1 MKKYL
6 FVLFFSFVASGAFAQ
21 THKLTIYSSFDER
34 YCVVQYTNYD
44 KLYPDSI
51 KTAVMIDYK
60 EKYKVVFP
68 TTLVLKMNQDG
79 WKLISVIVKP
89 TTFSGSNGFGNLY
102 STTEYLMS
110 KEILLDDAAMNLYL
124 QNLNKLK

>member
-6 FVLFFSFVASGAFAQ
+6 FVLLLGFTTMGAFAQ
-21 THKLTIYSSFDER
+21 AHKLTIYSSFDER
-34 YCVVQYTNYD
+34 YCVVQYPNYD

-68 TTLVLKMNQDG
+68 NTLILRMNQDG
-79 WKLISVIVKP
+79 WKLVSVIVKP
-89 TTFSGSNGFGNLY
+89 TTFSGSNGFANIY

-110 KEILLDDAAMNLYL
+110 KEILLDDAAVNLYL
-124 QNLNKLK
+124 QNLSKLK